1 MVSGTFTN
9 MRCEKIIGEIKNI
22 RKYMKHGGVV
32 KVTNIYT
39 DRSELFA
46 GKVALVTGATSGIG
60 MAIAKKLLC
69 EGASVVIT
77 GRSQKK
83 LDNAL
88 EELNSNRVK
97 GLLWDLTAYTEARML
112 FNKAVTLFGKIDI
125 AVNNAGV
132 YSWKSSKD
140 VTVDDW
146 DAIINT
152 NLKGFFFLCQ
162 VESEYFK
169 QIKSVNK
176 IINITSMEGVL
187 AGFGPYYASKWGVN
201 GLTQG
206 MAKELAS
213 YNTIVNAIAP
223 GPVKTNINADYFKG
237 QEDSQYNPD
246 SRSLTGRMV
255 LLEEIASL
263 ASYLASDISNSII
276 GQVIVMDG
284 GISLR

>member
-1 MVSGTFTN
+1 MGFKK
-9 MRCEKIIGEIKNI
+9 MIKGFKNI
-22 RKYMKHGGVV
+22 RKYMKYGGVV
-32 KVTNIYT
+32 KITNTYAGP
-39 DRSELFA
+39 SELFT
-46 GKVALVTGATSGIG
+46 GKVALVTGATSGLG
-60 MAIAKKLLC
+60 MAIAKRLLC

-77 GRSQKK
+77 GRNQEK

-88 EELNSNRVK
+88 KKMNSNRVK
-97 GLLWDLTAYTEARML
+97 GLLWDLTTYTEAGVF

-132 YSWKSSKD
+132 YSWKPSRD
-140 VTVDDW
+140 VTIDDW
-146 DAIINT
+146 DAILNT
-152 NLKGFFFLCQ
+152 NLKGLFFLCQ
-162 VESEYFK
+162 AESEYFK
-169 QIKSVNK
+169 QIETVNK
-176 IINITSMEGVL
+176 IINITSMEGLL
-187 AGFGPYYASKWGVN
+187 AGFGPYYASKWGAN

-206 MAKELAS
+206 MAKELAA
-213 YNTIVNAIAP
+213 YNIIVNAIAP

-255 LLEEIASL
+255 LTEEIAGL